1 MNYSVYLRPLKFEDA
16 KTSYKWRNN
25 PKIWE
30 FTPFKPTKLIS
41 LAMEKVWLKK
51 ALKNKNEY
59 RFAICLLETGQYIGN
74 IQLINVKNNSG
85 CFHVFIGEPSFWS
98 KGIGKEATSLI
109 LNYGFT
115 KLGLDFIT
123 LGVHKMNAFAK
134 SVYYKMGFQPIS
146 EDGDFIE
153 MALEKN
159 HFYNLTNSIKSE
171 PILNPQ
177 EFLINT

>member
-1 MNYSVYLRPLKFEDA
+1 MNYSVYLRPLKLEDA

-30 FTPFKPTKLIS
+30 FTPFKPNKHIT
-41 LAMEKVWLKK
+41 LAMEKLWLKK
-51 ALKNKNEY
+51 TLKAKNEY
-59 RFAICLLETGQYIGN
+59 RFAICMLDTGKYVGN
-74 IQLINVKNNSG
+74 IQLINVKNNTA
-85 CFHVFIGEPSFWS
+85 CFHVFIGEPSFWG

-115 KLGLDFIT
+115 KLGLDFVT

-134 SVYYKMGFQPIS
+134 SVYYKMGFQPLS

-159 HFYNLTNSIKSE
+159 QYFKLKNLRTTEQTIHHE
-171 PILNPQ
+171 EL
-177 EFLINT
+177 LIHS